1 MISSIKSCGSCSYCK
16 IGPYSHCIGGEGVS
30 RIGWFFGYL
39 IDETKVEYVRFP
51 YAEISLHILA
61 ETIINRE
68 RVMHSGICPLG
79 FEIGF
84 QYKDVKPGEV
94 VAVIW
99 VGPVGMAAIAT
110 SDLYKAEKS
119 LQLI

>member
-1 MISSIKSCGSCSYCK
+1 
-16 IGPYSHCIGGEGVS
+16 
-30 RIGWFFGYL
+30 
-39 IDETKVEYVRFP
+39 
-51 YAEISLHILA
+51 
-61 ETIINRE
+61 
-68 RVMHSGICPLG
+68 MHSDICPLG

-84 QYKDVKPGEV
+84 QYRDVKPEDV

-119 LQLI
+119 LQ